1 MARILCIVLLCL
13 IWQCSDENNDPQSP
27 TPELPPIEG
36 KECPPLALYTFE
48 LNIQTAIDASCS
60 GGDCHGSDADSPG
73 GGLELIKRENE
84 EDEDTA
90 TGNRANMI
98 SHRNRW
104 LMDDGVLLDKITDD
118 THGDGL
124 VGAGNQVAKG
134 HITEEGIVAWLAAEK
149 KCEKIKNSKNSENSE
164 NSDN

>member
-1 MARILCIVLLCL
+1 MARILCIVLLCS

-36 KECPPLALYTFE
+36 KECPQLALYTFE

-60 GGDCHGSDADSPG
+60 GGGCHGSDADAPG
-73 GGLELIKRENE
+73 GGLELLKKEN
-84 EDEDTA
+84 EDTA

-104 LMDDGVLLDKITDD
+104 LMGDGVLLDKITDD
-118 THGDGL
+118 THGG
-124 VGAGNQVAKG
+124 GNQVAAG
-134 HITEEGIVAWLAAEK
+134 HITEEGITAWLAAEQ
-149 KCEKIKNSKNSENSE
+149 KCSSGR
-164 NSDN
+164 